1 MFYVLQVTTFPGTI
15 MEIGMLDP
23 KLLLDVYLA
32 TFFQKYIR
40 ILLIDLFMILRVIST
55 IRGEVNVEHLLLG
68 GMDLFLITSVIQ
80 TAINLVAQ

>member
-1 MFYVLQVTTFPGTI
+1 
-15 MEIGMLDP
+15 MLDP
-23 KLLLDVYLA
+23 KPLLDAYLA

-40 ILLIDLFMILRVIST
+40 ILLIDLYMILQVIST

>member
-1 MFYVLQVTTFPGTI
+1 